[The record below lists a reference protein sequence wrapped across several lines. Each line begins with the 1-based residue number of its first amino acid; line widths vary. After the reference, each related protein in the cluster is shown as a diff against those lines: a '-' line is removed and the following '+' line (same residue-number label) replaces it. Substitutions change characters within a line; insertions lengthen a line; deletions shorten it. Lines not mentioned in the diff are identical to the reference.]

1 MATTI
6 TYPEPGDKVPQW
18 ATEDTQLQIKQILER
33 SRGGTGN
40 LEKDLK
46 KTGEEAKKT
55 SKALDKVADGFD
67 ELTGLVGT
75 TAGVLTQTRGE
86 FKDLIPIVDNF
97 GNLLKKAGG
106 AAFEAIPIIGDA
118 LKTGSELFIEF
129 TKDAF
134 SFLATTADTLVDTFQ
149 ATATRGAFFNN
160 SLTQLVES
168 ATRARITLEE
178 LGGIL
183 ELNNA
188 ALATFGTTNLGAIQI
203 LKNLET
209 VQQNFGDEL
218 VRLGLSFADINE
230 SASGFFDLLAR
241 TGQADQLRA
250 GQTQALADQ
259 TNRYIRDLTILATIT
274 GQERKQVEADFR
286 ASVLRG
292 NVQAQLALLQ
302 QQGVE
307 GGMKEFGSLSVIL
320 NRFNPILGDAFQ
332 SIATLGVAT
341 AEQEA
346 VLAQL
351 GPARDLI
358 AQFGESFRAGTLT
371 DAEAKAQTEAIFKAI
386 SDGVRDPN
394 FLQTAALGT
403 GPVQGL
409 PATLAEVASSSLDFA
424 SKIDGINFA
433 DLETAIKNQTTST
446 DQGTTALLDAQRALA
461 QIPFDIQDALLGS
474 DGGVPVINTALMTVS
489 KNIEGFSEILSS
501 IITTGGGSGA
511 LKDLFEGNFGAA
523 NTGNPNTGTDKKQ
536 ISDLRNTA
544 VQSLPSGIEGRMDY
558 VNRINNA
565 AAMGN
570 LADFKKEVLSV
581 FNELGLPIDFFQQGT
596 QGVQNFGNGT
606 LAMLHGNEAVIP
618 APRGEIPVDLGNT
631 LQPLQDALSNLV
643 EGMRN
648 TNTTVATN
656 DVNMLQS
663 NDVVQK
669 LETMIG
675 VLKSIADG
683 TAQGNTMFG
692 KEIRRL
698 GNQMSA
704 DLFR

>member
-1 MATTI
+1 MTI

-209 VQQNFGDEL
+209 VQENFGDEL
-218 VRLGLSFADINE
+218 VRLGLNFQDINE

-274 GQERKQVEADFR
+274 GQERKQVEAEFR

-302 QQGVE
+302 QQGIE
-307 GGMKEFGSLSVIL
+307 GGMQEFGSLSVIL

-386 SDGVRDPN
+386 SEGVRDPN

-409 PATLAEVASSSLDFA
+409 PATLAEVASTSLDFA
-424 SKIDGINFA
+424 SKVEGIDFA
-433 DLETAIKNQTTST
+433 DLETAIQKQTTST

-474 DGGVPVINTALMTVS
+474 NGGVPVINTALMTVS
-489 KNIEGFSEILSS
+489 KNIEGFSDILSQ

-511 LKDLFEGNFGAA
+511 LKDLFEGNFGT

-536 ISDLRNTA
+536 ISDLRNAA

-570 LADFKKEVLSV
+570 IADFKKEVLSV

-596 QGVQNFGNGT
+596 AGVQNFGNGT

-618 APRGEIPVDLGNT
+618 APRGEIPVDLGGTLEPLQQT
-631 LQPLQDALSNLV
+631 LQTLV
-643 EGMRN
+643 DNMRN
-648 TNTTVATN
+648 TNTTVAQE

-683 TAQGNTMFG
+683 TAQGNNIFG

-698 GNQMSA
+698 GNSMSA
-704 DLFR
+704 DLYR